1 MSRLFDTAVTAIAPL
16 IWGSSYIV
24 TTQFLPNLDPLTV
37 SVLRAL
43 PAGLL
48 LLYLA
53 RQLPTGHWIWKM
65 FVLGALNFAI
75 FWTLLFFAAYRLPG
89 GVAAVMGALQ
99 PFVVIFASRALLG
112 LPIRT
117 LSLIAVAAGG
127 IGVALLV
134 LTPEASLDMW
144 GVIAGIGGSASMALG
159 TVLSR
164 KWQPPVSALTF
175 TSWQLTAGGLL
186 LLFFVPLAPTDWSS
200 ITGTNLIGLAYL
212 GLIGAAMTYII
223 WLRGIRRI
231 LPSAVSVL
239 GLLSPL
245 SATVLGWLVLN
256 ETLTPLQ
263 GVGMGVVLLSVLL
276 GQYALRSTSDPQSRH
291 TLHGGSRDLQARSER
306 APRMVG
312 IAEMARERSS

>member
-1 MSRLFDTAVTAIAPL
+1 
-16 IWGSSYIV
+16 
-24 TTQFLPNLDPLTV
+24 
-37 SVLRAL
+37 
-43 PAGLL
+43 
-48 LLYLA
+48 
-53 RQLPTGHWIWKM
+53 
-65 FVLGALNFAI
+65 
-75 FWTLLFFAAYRLPG
+75 
-89 GVAAVMGALQ
+89 
-99 PFVVIFASRALLG
+99 
-112 LPIRT
+112 
-117 LSLIAVAAGG
+117 
-127 IGVALLV
+127 
-134 LTPEASLDMW
+134 
-144 GVIAGIGGSASMALG
+144 
-159 TVLSR
+159 
-164 KWQPPVSALTF
+164 
-175 TSWQLTAGGLL
+175 
-186 LLFFVPLAPTDWSS
+186 APTDWSS